1 MGPSGKLLLFLCL
14 GLATATAAVAQQS
27 PPEPTPTPAASP
39 PPAAPPPEATPPPG
53 PEATPPP
60 APEAVPPPAA
70 EAPPAPS
77 SAGSPQSGTYF
88 NPAIAVIGN
97 FLATAG
103 KNRVEDRPSL
113 EMRES
118 EVSFQAVVDP
128 YARADFFVSISNDG
142 VELEE
147 GFVTFT
153 HLPADLL
160 VKVGKFKAQ
169 IGKVNTQH
177 LHTLPWPDEPL
188 PIVDLLGSEEGWSD
202 AGVSVSRL
210 FPLPGDTF
218 SELTLQVFRG
228 ETPGLFHA
236 PSRGDL
242 SYLGQYRA
250 YRDFG
255 DDHNLELGATWGRG
269 SNGTTDTAK
278 TTLEDIHLVYR
289 WKPLSGRPYR
299 SFVLRSE
306 LFRSR
311 REQPDGKQS
320 SRGFFASGDYQ
331 LARRWFGGARYEFSD
346 HADDQTKR
354 DRGEAVTLTFWPS
367 EFSQVRGE
375 LRRRRYAGGI
385 VANEALLQLQ
395 FAIGAHG
402 AHPF

>member
-1 MGPSGKLLLFLCL
+1 VNLPGTFLLVFAL
-14 GLATATAAVAQQS
+14 GLAPAALSAQE
-27 PPEPTPTPAASP
+27 PPPTPTPTVE
-39 PPAAPPPEATPPPG
+39 PPAPVPEPAPAPPPEQP
-53 PEATPPP
+53 PEA
-60 APEAVPPPAA
+60 APAA
-70 EAPPAPS
+70 AATGN
-77 SAGSPQSGTYF
+77 ATYF

-97 FLATAG
+97 FLGVAG
-103 KNRVEDRPSL
+103 KNPVENRPSL

-118 EVSFQAVVDP
+118 EISLQAIVDP
-128 YARADFFVSISNDG
+128 YAKADFFVSISNDG

-153 HLPADLL
+153 HLPAGFL

-177 LHTLPWPDEPL
+177 LHVLPWADEPL
-188 PIVDLLGSEEGWSD
+188 PIVNLLGSEEGWNDS
-202 AGVSVSRL
+202 GVSIARI

-218 SELTLQVFRG
+218 SELTAQVFRG
-228 ETPGLFHA
+228 ESEGLFDA
-236 PSRGDL
+236 PGRSDL
-242 SYLGQYRA
+242 SYLAQYRA

-255 DDHNLELGATWGRG
+255 DDHNIELGATWGRG
-269 SNGTTDTAK
+269 SNGTTERAK
-278 TTLEDIHLVYR
+278 TTLENIHLVYR

-306 LFRSR
+306 LFRSG
-311 REQPDGKQS
+311 REQPGGEQS
-320 SRGFFASGDYQ
+320 SRGFFVGGDYQ
-331 LARRWFGGARYEFSD
+331 LARRWFGSARYEFSD
-346 HADDQTKR
+346 HADDDTKR

-385 VANEALLQLQ
+385 TANEALLQLQ

>member
-1 MGPSGKLLLFLCL
+1 MSRSGKLLLLVCL
-14 GLATATAAVAQQS
+14 GFASTAAVLAQEPAPS
-27 PPEPTPTPAASP
+27 PTPTPPPTAPAPETSP
-39 PPAAPPPEATPPPG
+39 PPPPETP
-53 PEATPPP
+53 PPP
-60 APEAVPPPAA
+60 APEVTPAPPQPAA
-70 EAPPAPS
+70 
-77 SAGSPQSGTYF
+77 AGSPTYF

-97 FLATAG
+97 FLAIAG
-103 KNRVEDRPSL
+103 KNRMEDRPSL

-128 YARADFFVSISNDG
+128 YAKADFFVSISNDG

-169 IGKVNTQH
+169 IGKINTQH
-177 LHTLPWPDEPL
+177 LHTLPWADEPL
-188 PIVDLLGSEEGWSD
+188 PIVSLLGSEEGWSD

-210 FPLPGDTF
+210 LPLPGDTF

-228 ETPGLFHA
+228 KTEGLFDA
-236 PSRGDL
+236 PSRSDL
-242 SYLGQYRA
+242 AYLGQYRA

-255 DDHNLELGATWGRG
+255 DDHNAELGATWVRG
-269 SNGTTDTAK
+269 SNGTTEEAK
-278 TTLEDIHLVYR
+278 TTLENVHLVYR

-299 SFVLRSE
+299 SFALRSE

-320 SRGFFASGDYQ
+320 SRGFFVGGDYQ

-346 HADDQTKR
+346 HADDDAKR

-367 EFSQVRGE
+367 EFSQIRGE

-385 VANEALLQLQ
+385 TANEALLQLQ

>member
-1 MGPSGKLLLFLCL
+1 VNRSGTFLLVLAL
-14 GLATATAAVAQQS
+14 GFVGAALSAQEPPPTPTAA
-27 PPEPTPTPAASP
+27 PEPEPTPTVPEPAPATP
-39 PPAAPPPEATPPPG
+39 PEQPPEA
-53 PEATPPP
+53 AP
-60 APEAVPPPAA
+60 A
-70 EAPPAPS
+70 
-77 SAGSPQSGTYF
+77 SAGSGSATYF
-88 NPAIAVIGN
+88 NPSIAVIGN
-97 FLATAG
+97 FLGIAG

-118 EVSFQAVVDP
+118 EISFQATVDP
-128 YARADFFVSISNDG
+128 YAKADFFVSISNDG

-169 IGKVNTQH
+169 FGKVNTQH
-177 LHTLPWPDEPL
+177 LHVLPWADEPL
-188 PIVDLLGSEEGWSD
+188 PIVNLLGSEEGWSD
-202 AGVSVSRL
+202 SGVSIARIL
-210 FPLPGDTF
+210 PLPGDTF
-218 SELTLQVFRG
+218 SELTAQVFRG
-228 ETPGLFHA
+228 KTEGLFDA
-236 PSRGDL
+236 PGRSDI
-242 SYLGQYRA
+242 SYLAQYRA

-255 DDHNLELGATWGRG
+255 DDHNVELGSTWGRG
-269 SNGTTDTAK
+269 SNGTTERAK
-278 TTLEDIHLVYR
+278 TTLENIHLVYR

-306 LFRSR
+306 LFESR
-311 REQPDGKQS
+311 REQPGGKQS
-320 SRGFFASGDYQ
+320 SRGFFVGGEYQ

-346 HADDQTKR
+346 HADDDTRR

-375 LRRRRYAGGI
+375 LRRRRYAGGTT
-385 VANEALLQLQ
+385 ANEAILQLQ